1 MCIVD
6 AGCLMYYTLVL
17 MKDAAPAAKITTT
30 AKATL
35 QLNGFAI
42 DESKVDTTKLTIKDW
57 TK

>member
-1 MCIVD
+1 
-6 AGCLMYYTLVL
+6 MYYTLVL